1 MWMRFEHYWSVG
13 ESSMC
18 IIRRADSELCN
29 GSSYKLGRTV
39 GGILSRAVGGI
50 SARCPW
56 GSPLSL
62 SPRALV
68 RSTPSLQSLLLWFF
82 SFSFVFF
89 LLLAPFLLRQE
100 LFWSSFQEEKVFFDF
115 LSVICSMIGYFL
127 AWVWLQIGLLQPH
140 RWRSQRGVSSVSL
153 PDVFFQGA
161 LFSSRW
167 RFVSLA
173 FLLRANVELEGS
185 AGTPGPGRGEWGK
198 GRAIGGGQIW
208 TQGSFRGQREELIF
222 LEYAEALWCMPRF

>member
-1 MWMRFEHYWSVG
+1 MTYHALQCGWDLNFIWSLG
-13 ESSMC
+13 ESSMP
-18 IIRRADSELCN
+18 IIHRADSGLCN

-39 GGILSRAVGGI
+39 GGILFRAVGGL

-56 GSPLSL
+56 SSPLSL

-68 RSTPSLQSLLLWFF
+68 RSTPSLQSLLLWCF
-82 SFSFVFF
+82 SFSLLFF

-100 LFWSSFQEEKVFFDF
+100 LFWSSFQEEQVFSDF
-115 LSVICSMIGYFL
+115 LSVIWSRIGYFL

-140 RWRSQRGVSSVSL
+140 RWRSQRGVSLVSL

-185 AGTPGPGRGEWGK
+185 AGTPGPGRGGVGE
-198 GRAIGGGQIW
+198 
-208 TQGSFRGQREELIF
+208 GSSNR
-222 LEYAEALWCMPRF
+222 